1 MKQFLLPPWLMP
13 ESWARASALPN
24 IMIKIRKSEARGH
37 FDFGWLNTYHT
48 FSFDQYYEA
57 AYMHFRALRVINEDR
72 VAPGKG
78 FPTHS
83 HRDMEIITYILSGAL
98 EHRDSMGNGSVIR
111 PGDVQRMTAGTGV
124 AHSEFNPSPTESV
137 HLLQIWIMPSARN
150 LPPGYEQKFFSD
162 EERAG
167 RLRLIAEPDGADGAV
182 TINQDARVYAGMLA
196 AGQSIDQP
204 VNGDR
209 HAWLQVARG
218 AVMLNDAQ
226 LEQGDGAAVSNET
239 AIQIAAREPAEV
251 LLFDLA

>member
-1 MKQFLLPPWLMP
+1 
-13 ESWARASALPN
+13 
-24 IMIKIRKSEARGH
+24 MITIRKSEERGH
-37 FDFGWLNTYHT
+37 FDFGWLDTYHT

-72 VAPGKG
+72 VAPGNG

-83 HRDMEIITYILSGAL
+83 HRDMEILTYILSGAL

-124 AHSEFNPSPTESV
+124 SHSEFNPSPTDPV

-150 LPPGYEQKFFSD
+150 LPPSYEQKFFSS

-167 RLRLIAEPDGADGAV
+167 RLRLIAAPDGAEGAV
-182 TINQDARVYAGMLA
+182 TINQDARVYASVMD
-196 AGQSIDQP
+196 AGETIVQP
-204 VNGDR
+204 LDVDR

-218 AVMLNDAQ
+218 AITLNDTQ
-226 LEQGDGAAVSNET
+226 LDQGDGASISQEKQ
-239 AIQIAAREPAEV
+239 IQIAALEPAEV

>member
-1 MKQFLLPPWLMP
+1 
-13 ESWARASALPN
+13 
-24 IMIKIRKSEARGH
+24 MIKIRKSDARGH
-37 FDFGWLNTYHT
+37 FNFGWLNTYHT

-98 EHRDSMGNGSVIR
+98 EHRDSMGNGSVIK

-124 AHSEFNPSPTESV
+124 AHSEFNPSPDESV

-150 LPPGYEQKFFSD
+150 LPPSYEQKFFSD

-167 RLRLIAEPDGADGAV
+167 RLRLIAAPDGADGAV
-182 TINQDARVYAGMLA
+182 TINQDARVYASVMDRGN
-196 AGQSIDQP
+196 SIVQP
-204 VNGDR
+204 CDVDR

-218 AVMLNDAQ
+218 AITVNDTR
-226 LEQGDGAAVSNET
+226 LEQGDGAGVSQESE
-239 AIQIAAREPAEV
+239 IRIAALEPAEI